1 MLYVFPLMGC
11 LRVPIK
17 IVALLVPVLVL
28 QIAAA
33 PPPAAE
39 PAADIVV
46 NATRGR
52 CEIVYAGSPLD
63 GRAIARLADGWP
75 AGRPL
80 RVMEPR
86 AAKRECLVKV
96 MLTLARRGFT
106 TVQFI
111 SPPEP

>member
-1 MLYVFPLMGC
+1 MLYAFSLMGY
-11 LRVPIK
+11 LRMPVTILSMLIPGA
-17 IVALLVPVLVL
+17 VLLMADAPVT
-28 QIAAA
+28 
-33 PPPAAE
+33 E

-52 CEIVYAGSPLD
+52 CEIVYAGSALD
-63 GRAIARLADGWP
+63 GRGIARLADGWP

-86 AAKRECLVKV
+86 AAKRKCLVKV
-96 MLTLARRGFT
+96 MLELSRRGFT
-106 TVQFI
+106 TVQFV

>member
-1 MLYVFPLMGC
+1 MPV
-11 LRVPIK
+11 K
-17 IVALLVPVLVL
+17 IVALLVPLLML
-28 QIAAA
+28 QTAAA

-39 PAADIVV
+39 PEADIVV

-52 CEIVYAGSPLD
+52 CEIVYAGSALD
-63 GRAIARLADGWP
+63 GRAISRLADGWP

-96 MLTLARRGFT
+96 MLRLAQRGFT

-111 SPPEP
+111 SPPGP